1 MPPTDEPPDL
11 CVAPARLAAR
21 TSAGNGLLALAAALT
36 ASTLATPLAASTVSA
51 AQPTAT
57 LAAPQPTAALAA
69 PQPAAA
75 LAAAFKRPRRLS
87 KLQDLSRRDARQIAE
102 WCLPK
107 SCVGLWVPNG
117 RRRDERR
124 VQLRRG
130 RAGQRVLRRRHLC
143 RKSVQRRRL
152 LQRKRHNCAP
162 GMLRVLWQP
171 PTTTAA
177 LAAPLPTAALSS

>member
-1 MPPTDEPPDL
+1 LPPTDEPPDL

-87 KLQDLSRRDARQIAE
+87 KLQDLSRRDAPQIE
-102 WCLPK
+102 
-107 SCVGLWVPNG
+107 
-117 RRRDERR
+117 E
-124 VQLRRG
+124 
-130 RAGQRVLRRRHLC
+130 
-143 RKSVQRRRL
+143 
-152 LQRKRHNCAP
+152 
-162 GMLRVLWQP
+162 
-171 PTTTAA
+171 
-177 LAAPLPTAALSS
+177 